1 MANSKEEK
9 EEINQSS
16 AASIFFSKL
25 KEQSFT
31 VVLMILIVYYQ
42 HVAWQNDKADMMREI
57 HAKEAQIVALMERER
72 DRILER
78 EKLLRDQRDQFIE
91 MIKEEAAWN
100 KAELRLRNQKH

>member
-1 MANSKEEK
+1 MAKSEEQPK
-9 EEINQSS
+9 QLPESS
-16 AASIFFSKL
+16 AITVFLNKL

-31 VVLMILIVYYQ
+31 VVLMVLIVYYQ
-42 HVAWQNDKADMMREI
+42 HVAWQQDKKDMMTEI
-57 HAKEAQIVALMERER
+57 HAKETQIMSLMERER

-100 KAELRLRNQKH
+100 KAELRLRNHK